1 MDISDSVQRALN
13 HAMTY
18 DAPGNDYDF
27 IVKAILA
34 DLCDRRGLRHEWE
47 GIDGVTQLEIMQV
60 WREIIRGVIDPI

>member
-1 MDISDSVQRALN
+1 MDVANKVQWALN

-34 DLCDRRGLRHEWE
+34 DLCDRQGLRHE
-47 GIDGVTQLEIMQV
+47 
-60 WREIIRGVIDPI
+60 